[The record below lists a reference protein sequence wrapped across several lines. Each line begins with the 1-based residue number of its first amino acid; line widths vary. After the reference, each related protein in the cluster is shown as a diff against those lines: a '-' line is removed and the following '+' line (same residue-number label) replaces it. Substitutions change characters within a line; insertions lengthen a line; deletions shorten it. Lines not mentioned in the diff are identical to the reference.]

1 MSISRPNM
9 GYILPNIT
17 EHNPDAA
24 GDNFMSHLP
33 FSLQFSI
40 LYCSPDTQCFLDG
53 QVDGKGP
60 KAFDAGRFTHCGKNY
75 QDGFQRAV
83 RVKVMMHKD

>member
-1 MSISRPNM
+1 MSP
-9 GYILPNIT
+9 
-17 EHNPDAA
+17 A
-24 GDNFMSHLP
+24 GNVNAKKH
-33 FSLQFSI
+33 
-40 LYCSPDTQCFLDG
+40 TQCFLDG

-75 QDGFQRAV
+75 EDGFQRAV